1 MDKQITRHTGNFKLS
16 RPEIIGIVLLAAVFL
31 GMVTAKMGIS
41 IGGLILTLPFAII
54 YIAMVIRNPVIAY
67 YSAIIMGFFLLGLS
81 RYIRGVAFGIFIDAA
96 LVLSV
101 VGIFFRDFPNKVD
114 WKPLNKDIMILT
126 LLWFLYGL
134 MEIVNPE
141 LRSIGAYIA
150 GFRGLILKI
159 FLAVPLTLM
168 LITTKDRVNLF
179 FIIWGSISLLASLKG
194 FIQLNIGLD
203 WAEQGWLDRGAAET
217 HVLFGKLRVFSFYS
231 DAGQFG
237 ANQAYTFVVF
247 SIMSLG
253 TKAFRTKI
261 FYLIVAAAALYGMF
275 ISGTR
280 GSMAVI
286 AGFGMYFIHRKNI
299 PMLITGFILAV
310 SVFVFFSYTT
320 IGNQNPQIRRMR
332 TAFDPNDASLQ
343 VRLEN
348 QRRLKV
354 YMASRPIGGSLGH
367 GGVKA
372 QQYAPNAFLSNVA
385 TDSWYVLVWV
395 EMGIVGLV
403 FHLFMLFYVLG
414 KGSYLI
420 MFSIRDRELWHQM
433 SGLSAGLFGIM
444 IANYGNA
451 VIGSHPTALVAY
463 TAMALMLNADT
474 IDKNIRI
481 DLRKKSI
488 FAKFIEAKKLIG
500 N

>member
-16 RPEIIGIVLLAAVFL
+16 QPEIIGIILLAAAFL
-31 GMVTAKMGIS
+31 GMVTAKMGIT
-41 IGGLILTLPFAII
+41 IGGFIIVLPIVII
-54 YIAMVIRNPVIAY
+54 YITAVIKNPVIAFY
-67 YSAIIMGFFLLGLS
+67 TAIIFGFFLLGLS

-101 VGIFFRDFPNKVD
+101 IGIFFKDFPNKID
-114 WKPLNKDIMILT
+114 FKPLNKDIMILT
-126 LLWFLYGL
+126 LIWFLYGL
-134 MEIVNPE
+134 MEVVNPE

-150 GFRGLILKI
+150 GFRGMVLKM

-168 LITTKDRVNLF
+168 LLSTKDRVNLL
-179 FIIWGSISLLASLKG
+179 FIIWGCISLFASMKG
-194 FIQLNIGLD
+194 FIQLNVGLD

-253 TKAFRTKI
+253 TKQFRKKI
-261 FYLIVAAAALYGMF
+261 FFLIVAAAALYGMF

-299 PMLITGFILAV
+299 PMLISGFILAV
-310 SVFVFFSYTT
+310 SLFVFFSYTT

-332 TAFDPNDASLQ
+332 TAFDPNDRSLQ

-395 EMGIVGLV
+395 EMGIVGLI
-403 FHLFMLFYVLG
+403 FHLMVLFYVLG

-481 DLRKKSI
+481 DLRKQSI